1 MPDPAP
7 NAELLQ
13 SLGRLA
19 RGLSALFWGLP
30 FALIVCVQTA
40 KADWF
45 KSFGVVPPLAVTG
58 LLVYGLWQMGHFQKQ
73 ERVWR
78 NALDRA
84 QLIGVVNVG
93 LAPFLYWWNK
103 VPAHPFFA
111 AVVTLLAA
119 TSLLFLSHLNLILQR
134 LSAML
139 PDETLRLETKQF
151 TTLNRVLLLI
161 TLGLAVVYLFL
172 SRWPAPLPR
181 WAAIFLSVL
190 ERGDLW
196 FLIFLVLLPLA
207 MTMALIWKTKEVILH
222 SVFSARP

>member
-7 NAELLQ
+7 NAELLR

-19 RGLSALFWGLP
+19 RGLSAVFWGLP

-40 KADWF
+40 KTEWF
-45 KSFGVVPPLAVTG
+45 RSFGIVPPLAVTS
-58 LLVYGLWQMGHFQKQ
+58 LLGYGLWQMGHFQKQ

-84 QLIGVVNVG
+84 QLLALVNMG
-93 LAPFLYWWNK
+93 LSPFLYWWNK
-103 VPAHPFFA
+103 IPDHPFFSS
-111 AVVTLLAA
+111 VVLLLAA
-119 TSLLFLSHLNLILQR
+119 TSLLFLSHLNLVLQR
-134 LSAML
+134 LGAML

-161 TLGLAVVYLFL
+161 TLALAVIYLFL
-172 SRWPAPLPR
+172 SRWPSPLPQ
-181 WAAIFLSVL
+181 WAAGLRFVL

-207 MTMALIWKTKEVILH
+207 MTMALIWKTKEVILE
-222 SVFSARP
+222 SVFGAEH